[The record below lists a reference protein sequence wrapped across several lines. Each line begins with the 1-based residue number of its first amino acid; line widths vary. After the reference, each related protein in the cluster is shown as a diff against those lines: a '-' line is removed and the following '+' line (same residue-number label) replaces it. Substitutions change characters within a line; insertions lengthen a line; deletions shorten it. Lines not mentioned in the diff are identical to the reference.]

1 MRILSLEKAFP
12 RPLGKFEKRNNCFV
26 HSKVGTNKD
35 MICFIVTFVLILM
48 VTGVRTGGSV
58 NWVSNPA
65 MKKLYAIV
73 LYNDI
78 YVYIG
83 TIRDLGTCTIL
94 LLSY

>member
-1 MRILSLEKAFP
+1 
-12 RPLGKFEKRNNCFV
+12 
-26 HSKVGTNKD
+26 
-35 MICFIVTFVLILM
+35 M

-58 NWVSNPA
+58 NSVSNPA
-65 MKKLYAIV
+65 MKKLYAIA